1 MTSKRE
7 NTRLTWKICRRYCL
21 DISDAGSI
29 RAVRS
34 VAANGSR
41 GASAATIIS
50 CYTYLGIWG
59 GFLPC
64 GGARDS
70 WGLGELALSLNS
82 FIRSG
87 WRLTVGAFPVDPGS
101 GGGVVLSMYRPT
113 SINA

>member
-1 MTSKRE
+1 MPEVSGRSGLW
-7 NTRLTWKICRRYCL
+7 RQMGVVGLVRRQSL
-21 DISDAGSI
+21 AVTLISGS
-29 RAVRS
+29 
-34 VAANGSR
+34 
-41 GASAATIIS
+41 
-50 CYTYLGIWG
+50 G